1 MPGWPGPSASV
12 QAQSHPADLGLVSP
26 AAELDAAGAGAA
38 RVPTWPGRL
47 HPLAAAATAGAGR
60 HAVCLLPHGTADRAR
75 DWRGALVSQGRRRD
89 RRRPWSLVSA
99 RLEVA
104 R

>member
-47 HPLAAAATAGAGR
+47 YRWLRQPQPGAGR
-60 HAVCLLPHGTADRAR
+60 HAVGLLPHGD
-75 DWRGALVSQGRRRD
+75 GGQ
-89 RRRPWSLVSA
+89 SA
-99 RLEVA
+99 RLA
-104 R
+104 RCTGQPGTSA